1 MVPPTQPHDKKS
13 IIDHDDGD
21 DDEPSDNLV
30 AGGYSETNF
39 YNWSC
44 KYFANSLMKQPED
57 CDPFSERYLQ
67 REYRFLR
74 NHTIRDEAF
83 ALTDYYDKAK
93 FSDQIFVNK
102 ENNSPHK
109 LLFHPYIS
117 QLTVFHK
124 SSWSTWDI
132 EQGTKLCT
140 HSNNSPNSSKI
151 TAAEF
156 INPHDVTF
164 LLVGTDDG
172 CVRIWKD
179 YSDECMTTPSL
190 ISSWKALGDME
201 QGSKNVGMVLEWEQ
215 PTGLLYAT
223 GDVRHIGVWD
233 THKEMKIQDILTGA
247 DCCLTSLALDDCQR
261 SLMVAGCGDGTVRL
275 YDRRHP
281 SASSLVNVLS
291 EHKNWVLSV
300 HIQQPL
306 NNILSMSVNGDVK
319 VWDPRFT
326 KSTRTFTTLNGTNA
340 CSFHHSVPLLA
351 WSVLP

>member
-1 MVPPTQPHDKKS
+1 MFNGLFQLRQTSKARDITSSTYASSLSAPLAVSNVSKSSTLGGRHKSGRGATTSHITNPNTSLPAAMVPPTQPHDKKS

-124 SSWSTWDI
+124 SSWRYLYI
-132 EQGTKLCT
+132 GFC
-140 HSNNSPNSSKI
+140 
-151 TAAEF
+151 
-156 INPHDVTF
+156 
-164 LLVGTDDG
+164 LL
-172 CVRIWKD
+172 
-179 YSDECMTTPSL
+179 
-190 ISSWKALGDME
+190 
-201 QGSKNVGMVLEWEQ
+201 
-215 PTGLLYAT
+215 
-223 GDVRHIGVWD
+223 
-233 THKEMKIQDILTGA
+233 
-247 DCCLTSLALDDCQR
+247 
-261 SLMVAGCGDGTVRL
+261 
-275 YDRRHP
+275 
-281 SASSLVNVLS
+281 
-291 EHKNWVLSV
+291 
-300 HIQQPL
+300 
-306 NNILSMSVNGDVK
+306 
-319 VWDPRFT
+319 
-326 KSTRTFTTLNGTNA
+326 
-340 CSFHHSVPLLA
+340 
-351 WSVLP
+351 